1 MTTMK
6 RNHDHLDEH
15 QNKPKKKNLSKKR
28 SVILK
33 IKI

>member
-15 QNKPKKKNLSKKR
+15 QNKPKKKTYQRKGL
-28 SVILK
+28 LF
-33 IKI
+33 